1 MSCAL
6 NEPAAD
12 MTLVDL
18 ETGERKQLMDLISAN
33 AGKYTILTFYATW
46 SKACEQEVE
55 LMEIFSKDNHHKFIN
70 FVLVN
75 LDQNVG
81 DTLAF
86 LDTIVEIKGVKK
98 PRVRRFYGDGEKPT
112 VMHFGLSDAEVPGP
126 YGLQSVPHTV
136 VMNPNGIVLRNGDNF
151 HWDDIA
157 GLLRHRQEVTDPS
170 YWSQLITWLLPP
182 ISV

>member
-18 ETGERKQLMDLISAN
+18 ETGEQKQLMDLVADN
-33 AGKYTILTFYATW
+33 PGKPTILTFYATW
-46 SKACEQEVE
+46 SKACEEDVD
-55 LMEIFSKDNHHKFIN
+55 LMELFSKDGNHKLIN

-86 LDTIVEIKGVKK
+86 LDTIVEKEGVRR
-98 PRVRRFYGDGEKPT
+98 PRVRRYYGDNDQPT
-112 VMHFGLSDAEVPGP
+112 VMHFGLANAEVPGT

-136 VMNPNGIVLRNGDNF
+136 VINPDGIVLRNGDNF
-151 HWDDIA
+151 HWDDFA
-157 GLLRHRQEVTDPS
+157 SLLRHRQEVTDPS
-170 YWSQLITWLLPP
+170 LWGKIMTWLLPP
-182 ISV
+182 ITV